1 MTFKNSAQY
10 CPTDNFFLHT
20 SFEAKAFKR
29 EGGRQYSVFDTPAGE
44 VELEFDQL
52 LLAVGR
58 TANTEGLN
66 YDGTIDALCSLPAAP
81 APAVLTV
88 KRLRKVP
95 VVTCTVMFPPD
106 EGKPDKKVRF
116 YEGRKVRQM
125 LLMQGVEVGP
135 QCNDDLQCCTSCG
148 MLIRKGK
155 ALLEPMGSAERQML
169 AREPAWR
176 LTCKSVV
183 GPLEKDEEMTIRI
196 RPDLENI
203 MASRDEERA
212 AADGVVPEDAPP
224 ASGAEAE
231 NEEQDSTKNRA
242 ENPIERS
249 WAELLRSPDDVVIFS
264 PGEKFF
270 FLPCSLPSI
279 ELGCNTTLFEIL
291 IIIWSSNRYVFED
304 VGGRGC
310 SR

>member
-1 MTFKNSAQY
+1 MSADGCEVIQSDGDRTADGMAARWKLVRPEPATLRLEPSEPFWEVLEFTVQVERTVDSPGLGIMLEEY
-10 CPTDNFFLHT
+10 GSDDSGAGLTLVT
-20 SFEAKAFKR
+20 GVV
-29 EGGRQYSVFDTPAGE
+29 EGGNAAMASTA
-44 VELEFDQL
+44 L
-52 LLAVGR
+52 LPGDAIASACG
-58 TANTEGLN
+58 ANTEGLN

-183 GPLEKDEEMTIRI
+183 GPLEKDEGMTIRI

-212 AADGVVPEDAPP
+212 AA
-224 ASGAEAE
+224 
-231 NEEQDSTKNRA
+231 RA
-242 ENPIERS
+242 ARQQG
-249 WAELLRSPDDVVIFS
+249 W
-264 PGEKFF
+264 
-270 FLPCSLPSI
+270 
-279 ELGCNTTLFEIL
+279 
-291 IIIWSSNRYVFED
+291 Y
-304 VGGRGC
+304 
-310 SR
+310 